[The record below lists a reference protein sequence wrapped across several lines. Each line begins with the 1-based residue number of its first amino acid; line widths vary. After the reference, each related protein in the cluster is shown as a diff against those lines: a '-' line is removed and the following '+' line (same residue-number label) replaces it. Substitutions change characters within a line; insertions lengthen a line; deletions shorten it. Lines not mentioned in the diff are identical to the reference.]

1 MIVNSVQKSVQEL
14 LDGLAGAIHVE
25 GEKVTVLDE
34 TLLAEKVDNL
44 VYQSVFA
51 AGLVRDTARWLL
63 WELGQELGI
72 YPASI
77 HEYYLAAGRGEL
89 PKTSTV
95 PAINVRAINFITS
108 RSVFRAANKLAVG
121 AMIFEIARSEMVY
134 TAQRPA
140 EYVSVVIGSAIKE
153 GYRGPIYIQGDHFQV
168 SAKAFAADPDKEVT
182 AVKDL
187 IVEASSAGFYNIDI
201 DSSTLVDLEP
211 EALDDQQRSN
221 YSVCADITRFVRE
234 VEPEG
239 VTISLG
245 GEIGEV
251 GGHNSTI
258 PELHAFMKGYE
269 KEIGDLTGISKI
281 SVQTGTSHGGVVLPD
296 GTLAQVKV
304 DFDTLAEL
312 SRVSREVYGL
322 GGAVQHGASTLPQ
335 SAFNKFPET
344 AAIEI
349 HLATGFQ
356 NIIYDLLPQE
366 MVDDAY
372 AYIRENL
379 QSEWKEGKTEDQF
392 IYSTRKKVLGHFKK
406 QWWDMD
412 AASREKISQALQDQF
427 EFLFKQLE
435 VSDTLK
441 TAKKLTPPVEQ
452 RRPRPTEA
460 IEETELEVA
469 GDLAD

>member
-1 MIVNSVQKSVQEL
+1 MIVNSVQDL
-14 LDGLAGAIHVE
+14 LDGLDGAIRVE
-25 GEKVTVLDE
+25 GEQVTVQNE

-44 VYQSVFA
+44 VYNAVFA

-77 HEYYLAAGRGEL
+77 HEFYLAAGRGEL

-108 RSVFRAANKLAVG
+108 RAVFRAANKLAVG

-140 EYVSVVIGSAIKE
+140 EYVSVVIGAAIKE
-153 GYRGPIYIQGDHFQV
+153 GYRGPIYIQGDHFQI
-168 SAKAFAADPDKEVT
+168 SAKNFAADPDKEVT

-187 IVEASSAGFYNIDI
+187 IVEAAGAGFYNIDI
-201 DSSTLVDLEP
+201 DSSTLVDLLP

-221 YSVCADITRFVRE
+221 YTVCADITRFVRE
-234 VEPEG
+234 VEPAG
-239 VTISLG
+239 ITISLG

-258 PELHAFMKGYE
+258 PELHAFMQGYE
-269 KEIGDLTGISKI
+269 KAIGDLTGISKI

-304 DFDTLAEL
+304 DFNTLAEL

-335 SAFNKFPET
+335 SAFNKFPEA

-366 MVDDAY
+366 MVDQAY

-392 IYSTRKKVLGHFKK
+392 IYSARKKVLGQFKK

-412 AASREKISQALQDQF
+412 AGSREKIAQALQNQF
-427 EFLFKQLE
+427 EFLFDKLE
-435 VSDTLK
+435 VGDTLE
-441 TAKKLTPPVEQ
+441 TAKKLTPPVER
-452 RRPRPTEA
+452 RRPRPTVA
-460 IEETELEVA
+460 IKETEMEVA

>member
-1 MIVNSVQKSVQEL
+1 MIVKSVKEL
-14 LDGLAGAIHVE
+14 LDELVGAIQVE
-25 GEKVTVLDE
+25 GENVIVQDE
-34 TLLAEKVDNL
+34 ALLAETVDSL
-44 VYQSVFA
+44 VYQAAFA
-51 AGLVRDTARWLL
+51 DGLVRDTARWLL

-77 HEYYLAAGRGEL
+77 HEYYMAAGRGEL
-89 PKTSTV
+89 PKVCTV

-108 RSVFRAANKLAVG
+108 RAVFRAANKLDVG

-140 EYVSVVIGSAIKE
+140 EYVSIVIGAAIKE
-153 GYRGPIYIQGDHFQV
+153 GFRGPIYIQGDHFQV
-168 SAKAFAADPDKEVT
+168 SAKNFAADPEKEVQ

-187 IVEASSAGFYNIDI
+187 IVEATGAGFYNIDI

-211 EALDDQQRSN
+211 EALDEQQRLN
-221 YSVCADITRFVRE
+221 YTVCADITRFVRQ
-234 VEPEG
+234 VEPAG

-251 GGHNSTI
+251 GGHNSTV
-258 PELHAFMKGYE
+258 PELHAFMNGYE

-304 DFDTLAEL
+304 DFGTLAEL
-312 SRVSREVYGL
+312 SRVAREVYGL
-322 GGAVQHGASTLPQ
+322 GGAVQHGASTLPP

-344 AAIEI
+344 VAIEI

-356 NIIYDLLPQE
+356 NIVYGLLPQE
-366 MVDDAY
+366 MVDEAY

-379 QSEWKEGKTEDQF
+379 QSEWKEGNTEDQF
-392 IYSTRKKVLGHFKK
+392 IYSARKKAIAPFKK
-406 QWWDMD
+406 QWWNMD
-412 AASREKISQALQDQF
+412 AGSQEGIGRALQDQF
-427 EFLFKQLE
+427 EFLFDKLA
-435 VSDTLK
+435 VCDTLE
-441 TAKKLTPPVEQ
+441 TVKKLTPPITRHQ
-452 RRPRPTEA
+452 PRPVEA
-460 IEETELEVA
+460 VQQEEMEVA